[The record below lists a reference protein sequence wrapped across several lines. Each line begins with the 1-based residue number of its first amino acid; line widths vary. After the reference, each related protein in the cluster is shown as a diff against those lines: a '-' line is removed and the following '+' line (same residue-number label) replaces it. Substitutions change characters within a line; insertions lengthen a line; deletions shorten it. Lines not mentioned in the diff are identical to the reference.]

1 MRTIS
6 RALSRRQSLL
16 RATIGAAL
24 PFLPSLQ
31 ARAQTRIEATLASVN
46 GPDYINPRM
55 QMVFIEKVK
64 QRTNGGLAIKWVG
77 NGQLGGLKENL
88 EAIIAGNLEMCGV
101 ANANLGPLSPGPMLF
116 DLPFV
121 FRDYDHMKKVV
132 RGPIGEQIYKD
143 FEAKTGI
150 KLIMTGL
157 PDGARSIWNRQRPV
171 RTPADVKGLKLRVMQ
186 SPLLVDAFA
195 LLGAIPAPMS
205 STEVYMAAKQ
215 GVIDGAE
222 WGPLGMIEQKSYETA
237 KYYTLTKHL
246 NSPGSVA
253 IGAKWFAGLPKTH
266 QDAIMVS
273 AEEARAWFD
282 AQFDTE
288 EAAALVDVRKR
299 GMEII
304 ETPDLAPFV
313 AAVRPVYDKYADRV
327 GGWKMIQ
334 AVLDT
339 K

>member
-1 MRTIS
+1 MHPIS

-121 FRDYDHMKKVV
+121 FRD
-132 RGPIGEQIYKD
+132 
-143 FEAKTGI
+143 
-150 KLIMTGL
+150 
-157 PDGARSIWNRQRPV
+157 
-171 RTPADVKGLKLRVMQ
+171 
-186 SPLLVDAFA
+186 
-195 LLGAIPAPMS
+195 
-205 STEVYMAAKQ
+205 
-215 GVIDGAE
+215 
-222 WGPLGMIEQKSYETA
+222 
-237 KYYTLTKHL
+237 
-246 NSPGSVA
+246 
-253 IGAKWFAGLPKTH
+253 
-266 QDAIMVS
+266 
-273 AEEARAWFD
+273 
-282 AQFDTE
+282 
-288 EAAALVDVRKR
+288 
-299 GMEII
+299 
-304 ETPDLAPFV
+304 
-313 AAVRPVYDKYADRV
+313 
-327 GGWKMIQ
+327 
-334 AVLDT
+334 
-339 K
+339 

>member
-1 MRTIS
+1 MNGIS
-6 RALSRRQSLL
+6 ATGSWRYMASGILVGVGLSILL
-16 RATIGAAL
+16 NNPAIG
-24 PFLPSLQ
+24 
-31 ARAQTRIEATLASVN
+31 QTRIEATLASVN
-46 GPDYINPRM
+46 SADYINPRM
-55 QMVFIEKVK
+55 QMLFIEKVK
-64 QRTNGGLAIKWVG
+64 QRTNGGLNIKWIG
-77 NGQLGGLKENL
+77 SGQLGGLKENL
-88 EAIIAGNLEMCGV
+88 EAIVAGNLEMCGV

-132 RGPIGEQIYKD
+132 RGPIGEQIYKE
-143 FEAKTGI
+143 FEEKTGI
-150 KLIMTGL
+150 KLLMTGL

-253 IGAKWFAGLPKTH
+253 VGVKWFNGLPRAY
-266 QDAIMVS
+266 QDAITIS

-282 AQFDTE
+282 AQFDKE
-288 EAAALVDVRKR
+288 EAAALEDVRRR

-304 ETPDLAPFV
+304 EAPDLAPFV
-313 AAVRPVYDKYADRV
+313 AAVRPVYDKYAERV

-334 AVLDT
+334 AVLET

>member
-1 MRTIS
+1 MS
-6 RALSRRQSLL
+6 NSNLSRGRRRFLL
-16 RATIGAAL
+16 AGAVVTL
-24 PFLPSLQ
+24 PQL
-31 ARAQTRIEATLASVN
+31 ATRIAAAQVRVEATLASVN
-46 GPDYINPRM
+46 SADYINPRM
-55 QMVFIEKVK
+55 QMVFIDKVK
-64 QRTNGGLAIKWVG
+64 QLTNGGLTIKWVG

-88 EAIIAGNLEMCGV
+88 EAIVAGNLEMCGV
-101 ANANLGPLSPGPMLF
+101 ANANLGPFSPGPMLF
-116 DLPFV
+116 DLPFI
-121 FRDYDHMKKVV
+121 FRDYDHMKKVT
-132 RGPIGEQIYKD
+132 RGPIGEQVYKE

-253 IGAKWFAGLPKTH
+253 VGAKWFAGLPPAYR
-266 QDAIMVS
+266 DAIMT
-273 AEEARAWFD
+273 AANDARAWFD
-282 AQFDTE
+282 AQFDKE
-288 EAAALVDVRKR
+288 EAAALEDVKKR
-299 GMEII
+299 GMEVI
-304 ETPDLAPFV
+304 ETLDIAPFV

-327 GGWKMIQ
+327 GGWRMIQ

>member
-1 MRTIS
+1 MTNFNFTVGRRKILLAGTAGALAPFVS
-6 RALSRRQSLL
+6 RMAGAQS
-16 RATIGAAL
+16 
-24 PFLPSLQ
+24 
-31 ARAQTRIEATLASVN
+31 RIEATLASVN
-46 GPDYINPRM
+46 GADYINPRM
-55 QMVFIEKVK
+55 QMVFINKVK
-64 QRTNGGLAIKWVG
+64 ERTNGALTIKWVG

-88 EAIIAGNLEMCGV
+88 EAIVAANLEMCGV
-101 ANANLGPLSPGPMLF
+101 ANANLGPFSPGPMLF
-116 DLPFV
+116 DLPFI
-121 FRDYDHMKKVV
+121 FRDDDHMKKVV
-132 RGPIGEQIYKD
+132 RGPLGEQIYKD

-253 IGAKWFAGLPKTH
+253 VGAKWFASLSKPH
-266 QDAIMVS
+266 QDAIVAS
-273 AEEARAWFD
+273 ADEARAWFD
-282 AQFDTE
+282 AQFDKE
-288 EAAALVDVRKR
+288 DAAALVDVKKR
-299 GMEII
+299 GMEVI
-304 ETPDLAPFV
+304 EAPDIAPFV
-313 AAVRPVYDKYADRV
+313 AAVKPVYDKYAERV

>member
-1 MRTIS
+1 MRQSSILLG
-6 RALSRRQSLL
+6 RRQIAVGIAVGLCAALSSFS
-16 RATIGAAL
+16 AG
-24 PFLPSLQ
+24 
-31 ARAQTRIEATLASVN
+31 AQTPRIEATLASVN

-55 QMVFIEKVK
+55 QMVFIQKVK
-64 QRTNGGLAIKWVG
+64 EKTNGGLNIKWVG

-101 ANANLGPLSPGPMLF
+101 ANANLGPLHSTTMLF
-116 DLPFV
+116 DLPFI
-121 FRDYDHMKKVV
+121 FRDYDHMKKVT
-132 RGPIGEQIYKD
+132 RGPIGQQIYKE
-143 FEAKTGI
+143 FEDKTGI
-150 KLIMTGL
+150 KIIMSGL
-157 PDGARSIWNRQRPV
+157 PDGARSVWNSKRAV
-171 RTPADVKGLKLRVMQ
+171 RTPADMKGLKLRVMQ
-186 SPLLVDAFA
+186 TPLLVDAFA
-195 LLGAIPAPMS
+195 MLGAIPTPMS

-237 KYYTLTKHL
+237 KFYTLTKHL

-253 IGAKWFAGLPKTH
+253 VGVKWFNSLPKAY
-266 QDAIMVS
+266 QDAIMTS

-282 AQFDTE
+282 SEFDKAEAQ
-288 EAAALVDVRKR
+288 ALAEVKTK
-299 GMEII
+299 GMDII
-304 ETPDLAPFV
+304 ETPDIAPFV

-327 GGWKMIQ
+327 GGWKAIQ

>member
-1 MRTIS
+1 MHKKIRGV
-6 RALSRRQSLL
+6 SRRQTIL
-16 RATIGAAL
+16 RAAVGAAL
-24 PFLPSLQ
+24 PLASSLRANAQ
-31 ARAQTRIEATLASVN
+31 ARIEATLASVN

-55 QMVFIEKVK
+55 QMLFIDKVK
-64 QRTNGGLAIKWVG
+64 QRTNGGLTIKWVG

-88 EAIIAGNLEMCGV
+88 EAILAGNLEMCGV

-116 DLPFV
+116 DLPFI
-121 FRDYDHMKKVV
+121 FRDEAHMKAVT
-132 RGPIGEQIYKD
+132 RGPIGQQIYKD

-253 IGAKWFAGLPKTH
+253 VGAKWFAGLSKDY
-266 QDAIMVS
+266 QDAIMAA
-273 AEEARAWFD
+273 AEEARDWFD
-282 AQFDTE
+282 KTFDAD
-288 EAAALVDVRKR
+288 EAAALIDVRKR

-313 AAVRPVYDKYADRV
+313 AAVRPVYDKYAERV

>member
-1 MRTIS
+1 MIRTIGNP
-6 RALSRRQSLL
+6 SRRDAMHRIAAGSVLSVVTGSM
-16 RATIGAAL
+16 ATA
-24 PFLPSLQ
+24 Q
-31 ARAQTRIEATLASVN
+31 ARVQATLASVN
-46 GPDYINPRM
+46 SADYINPRM
-55 QMVFIEKVK
+55 QMVFIDKVK
-64 QRTNGGLAIKWVG
+64 QRTNGTLDIKWVG

-132 RGPIGEQIYKD
+132 RGPIGQQIYKD

-150 KLIMTGL
+150 KLVMTGL

-253 IGAKWFAGLPKTH
+253 IGLRWFNGLSKAH
-266 QDAIMVS
+266 QDAIMAS
-273 AEEARAWFD
+273 AEEAQAWFD
-282 AQFDTE
+282 AQFDKE
-288 EAAALVDVRKR
+288 EAAALEEVRKR

-304 ETPDLAPFV
+304 ETPEIAPFV
-313 AAVRPVYDKYADRV
+313 AAVRPVYDKYAERV